1 MRNTEQ
7 LLTIIDTLRDLIY
20 YMLDYRKSIIYGQY
34 NFQIYENSESTR
46 IFNFFKFNFS

>member
-20 YMLDYRKSIIYGQY
+20 YMLDCRRSIIYGQY
-34 NFQIYENSESTR
+34 NFQIHENSEVNK
-46 IFNFFKFNFS
+46 NF